1 MAKKCFTFPASWA
14 QLLPYNNIWYVF
26 FPYFAQL
33 SANVFAVCSLCYIS
47 LFGWIFFLSF
57 GESIWVLIFS
67 ALSLKMSLLVL
78 PKHKLSSQVTGV
90 KVYCLSTTCSK
101 LVILQINS
109 PFWCL
114 DWDTG
119 VWFPDD
125 DDDDDDVSPPYCRMF
140 EDKELCLF
148 SIKRCCM
155 FSQTT
160 YPSKRLKE
168 EILLPF
174 YSVVRKKRQVYFGRV
189 SSVLCHIQTH
199 LPHLSTT

>member
-1 MAKKCFTFPASWA
+1 MVESQGFSICSLKIDIYIYTMAKKCFTFPASWA

-26 FPYFAQL
+26 FPYFTQL

-101 LVILQINS
+101 LTLQKISYITN
-109 PFWCL
+109 
-114 DWDTG
+114 
-119 VWFPDD
+119 
-125 DDDDDDVSPPYCRMF
+125 
-140 EDKELCLF
+140 KF
-148 SIKRCCM
+148 SILMLGLRYWGVI
-155 FSQTT
+155 S
-160 YPSKRLKE
+160 R
-168 EILLPF
+168 
-174 YSVVRKKRQVYFGRV
+174 
-189 SSVLCHIQTH
+189 
-199 LPHLSTT
+199 